1 MRIEFNDFK
10 NYGWMRKRRL
20 RKIIY
25 QWLAD
30 HFVEIKQERNV
41 EMALT
46 NLNKYRLRIFPSTS
60 YKKLY
65 GNADFRTRNTGAL
78 SDMIPHEVVGWYQ
91 MDLFLVDK
99 VNDLMWA
106 SNLMALT
113 HGLGHVLLFC
123 LDRTRRVKLT
133 VDDASGNKKGTE
145 LNWYTSAV
153 HNRTEAI
160 TKTVDNINDPKMEN
174 EIYYLKT
181 YRMFSRWMP
190 VKYRAYDFRD
200 DIRS

>member
-10 NYGWMRKRRL
+10 KYGWLEKRRL

-25 QWLAD
+25 QWLTD
-30 HFVEIKQERNV
+30 HFIEITQKRNV
-41 EMALT
+41 EMTLS
-46 NLNKYRLRIFPSTS
+46 NINKYRLRIFPSTS

-78 SDMIPHEVVGWYQ
+78 SDMIPHEVVGYYQ
-91 MDLFLVDK
+91 MDLFLVDMK
-99 VNDLMWA
+99 NDLMFA

-113 HGLGHVLLFC
+113 HGLGHVFLFC
-123 LDRTRRVKLT
+123 LDRTRRVKLD
-133 VDDASGNKKGTE
+133 VNDASGNKKGTE
-145 LNWYTSAV
+145 LNWYTAAV

-160 TKTVDNINDPKMEN
+160 TKTVAKVDIEQEN
-174 EIYYLKT
+174 QIYYLTT
-181 YRMFSRWMP
+181 YRFFNRWMP
-190 VKYRAYDFRD
+190 VIYRVYDFRD

>member
-1 MRIEFNDFK
+1 MKIEFNDFQ
-10 NYGWMRKRRL
+10 NYGWLQKRRL

-30 HFVEIKQERNV
+30 HFVEIRQARNQTL
-41 EMALT
+41 ALD
-46 NLNKYRLRIFPSTS
+46 NINKYRLRIFPSTS

-78 SDMIPHEVVGWYQ
+78 SDMIPHEVVGYFQ
-91 MDLFLVDK
+91 MDLFLVDIK
-99 VNDLMWA
+99 NDLMFA
-106 SNLMALT
+106 SDLMALT
-113 HGLGHVLLFC
+113 HGLGHVFLFC
-123 LDRTRRVKLT
+123 LDRTRRIKLT

-145 LNWYTSAV
+145 LNWYTAAV

-160 TKTVDNINDPKMEN
+160 TKTVDNIDKPKMEN
-174 EIYYLKT
+174 EIYYLRT
-181 YRMFSRWMP
+181 YRMFNRWMP
-190 VKYRAYDFRD
+190 VKYRVYDFRD